1 MIIEMTKLLNTL
13 SLSLD
18 YVENEIINTAR
29 NHGKRVAVLTNL
41 MAREAGYPQEVLYAL
56 TQSAVLHDC
65 ALAEYLK
72 DELSRE
78 NRSLDEANMFEHCV
92 AGEKMMTKLP
102 FYQMVRGTVLFHH
115 ERADGKG
122 ALGLTEDMVPLY
134 AQLVHVADV
143 VDVTFSL
150 DTMDP
155 EKYAA
160 ILAWLDRERGS
171 VVSERSAELFIKA
184 VDYEALTGIT
194 GEDCR
199 KVVRTMIPEM
209 EDEIPI
215 EAMREISS
223 FFAKITDYKSN
234 FTWRH
239 SIGIAEKAEAMGKY
253 YGCDG
258 ETCDKLYI
266 AGALHDMGKLL
277 IPNDILEKP
286 GKLSST
292 EYKEIQNHAMGTW
305 KLLSAVGG
313 LEEIT
318 SWASLHH
325 EKLDGSGYPFG
336 YKAEQLGK
344 NERLLACLD
353 IYQALVEQRPY
364 KAGLSHGEAMTI
376 LYRMGAAGQL
386 DCDILN
392 DINACFLPQDEV
404 PVTAPAAP
412 EAAPEYRG
420 ETWQCP
426 VCGYV
431 YQGDL
436 PEDFI
441 CPKCEQPGS
450 IFERVHAG

>member
-13 SLSLD
+13 SSSLD
-18 YVENEIINTAR
+18 YVENEIIKTAR

-41 MAREAGYPQEVLYAL
+41 MAKEAGYPQDVLYAL

-72 DELSRE
+72 DELSRG
-78 NRSLDEANMFEHCV
+78 NKSLDETNMYEHCV

-102 FYQMVRGTVLFHH
+102 FYHMVRGTVLFHH

-122 ALGLTEDMVPLY
+122 ALGLTDDMVPLY
-134 AQLVHVADV
+134 AQLLHAADM
-143 VDVTFSL
+143 VDVRFSL
-150 DTMDP
+150 ETMDR
-155 EKYAA
+155 EKFEA
-160 ILAWLDRERGS
+160 IHDWINKERGNAIS
-171 VVSERSAELFIKA
+171 DKSADLFIKA
-184 VDYEALTGIT
+184 ISFDSLMSIT
-194 GEDCR
+194 GENCR
-199 KVVRTMIPEM
+199 KAVKAMIPELS
-209 EDEIPI
+209 DEIPI
-215 EAMREISS
+215 EALREISS

-239 SIGIAEKAEAMGKY
+239 SIGIAEKAESMGQYYKY
-253 YGCDG
+253 DK

-266 AGALHDMGKLL
+266 AGALHDIGKLL
-277 IPNDILEKP
+277 ISNDILEKP
-286 GKLSST
+286 GKLSNT

-336 YKAEQLGK
+336 YKADKLGK

-364 KAGLSHGEAMTI
+364 KAGLSHGEAMAI
-376 LYRMGAAGQL
+376 LNKMGSAGQL
-386 DCDILN
+386 DSDIIN
-392 DINACFLPQDEV
+392 DINIHFMPENET
-404 PVTAPAAP
+404 PVTVTASVIT
-412 EAAPEYRG
+412 PEYYG

-426 VCGYV
+426 VCGYI
-431 YQGDL
+431 YQGNL
-436 PEDFI
+436 PDDFI

-450 IFERVHAG
+450 IFERVHSS

>member
-18 YVENEIINTAR
+18 HVENEIIKTAR

-41 MAREAGYPQEVLYAL
+41 MAKQAGYSQDIIYAL

-72 DELSRE
+72 DELNRE
-78 NRSLDEANMFEHCV
+78 NKSLDETNMYEHCV
-92 AGEKMMTKLP
+92 VGEKMMMKLP
-102 FYQMVRGTVLFHH
+102 FYHLVRGTVLFHH

-122 ALGLTEDMVPLY
+122 ALGLRDDMVPLY
-134 AQLVHVADV
+134 AQLVHIADI

-150 DTMDP
+150 DTMDQDKF
-155 EKYAA
+155 ETIKN
-160 ILAWLDRERGS
+160 WLNNERGKSISNRS
-171 VVSERSAELFIKA
+171 VDLFIKA
-184 VDYEALTGIT
+184 INFETLMSIT
-194 GEDCR
+194 GENCR
-199 KVVRTMIPEM
+199 RIVRTMIPEM
-209 EDEIPI
+209 TDDIPI
-215 EAMREISS
+215 DALREIAS

-239 SIGIAEKAEAMGKY
+239 SIGIAEKAESMGQY
-253 YGCDG
+253 YNYDK

-277 IPNDILEKP
+277 ISNDILEKP
-286 GKLSST
+286 GKLSNV

-305 KLLSAVGG
+305 KLLSSVGG

-336 YKAEQLGK
+336 YKADKLGK

-353 IYQALVEQRPY
+353 IYQALVEERPY
-364 KAGLSHGEAMTI
+364 KAGLSHTEAMTI
-376 LYRMGAAGQL
+376 LYKMGASGQL
-386 DCDILN
+386 DIDILN
-392 DINACFLPQDEV
+392 DINNHF
-404 PVTAPAAP
+404 APSNETVVKP
-412 EAAPEYRG
+412 IITDITVEYHG
-420 ETWQCP
+420 ETWKCP

-431 YQGDL
+431 YEGDL

-441 CPKCEQPGS
+441 CPKCKQPGS
-450 IFERVHAG
+450 IFERVHID

>member
-1 MIIEMTKLLNTL
+1 MVIEMTKLLHTL

-18 YVENEIINTAR
+18 YVENEIIRTAR

-41 MAREAGYPQEVLYAL
+41 MAKEAGYPQDVLYAL

-72 DELSRE
+72 DEFRRK
-78 NRSLDEANMFEHCV
+78 NGSLDETNMYEHCV
-92 AGEKMMTKLP
+92 VGEKMMRKLP
-102 FYQMVRGTVLFHH
+102 FYHLVPGTVLFHH
-115 ERADGKG
+115 EQADGKG
-122 ALGLTEDMVPLY
+122 ALGLTENMVPLY
-134 AQLVHVADV
+134 AQLLHAADMADV
-143 VDVTFSL
+143 RFSL
-150 DTMDP
+150 DTMDH
-155 EKYAA
+155 EKYEA
-160 ILAWLDRERGS
+160 LRAWLDEVRGS
-171 VVSERSAELFIKA
+171 AISERSAELFLRAI
-184 VDYEALTGIT
+184 DYDALMSVT
-194 GEDCR
+194 GENCR
-199 KVVRTMIPEM
+199 AAVRAMIPELS
-209 EDEIPI
+209 DEIPM
-215 EAMREISS
+215 EALREIAT

-239 SIGIAEKAEAMGKY
+239 SMGIAEKAERMGQY
-253 YGCDG
+253 YGYDR

-277 IPNDILEKP
+277 ISNDILEKP
-286 GKLSST
+286 GKLTNT
-292 EYKEIQNHAMGTW
+292 EYQEIQNHAMGTW

-364 KAGLSHGEAMTI
+364 KAGLPHGEAMGI

-386 DCDILN
+386 DTGILD
-392 DINACFLPQDEV
+392 DINTCFAPKGAAPV
-404 PVTAPAAP
+404 KAAAPVTAP
-412 EAAPEYRG
+412 EYHG

-431 YQGDL
+431 YQGKL

-450 IFERVHAG
+450 IFERVHSN

>member
-18 YVENEIINTAR
+18 YVENEIIKTAR

-41 MAREAGYPQEVLYAL
+41 MAKEAGYPQDVLYAL

-72 DELSRE
+72 DELSRG
-78 NRSLDEANMFEHCV
+78 NKSLDETNMYEHCV
-92 AGEKMMTKLP
+92 IGEKMMAKLP
-102 FYQMVRGTVLFHH
+102 FYHLVRGTVLFHH

-122 ALGLTEDMVPLY
+122 ALGLKQDMVPLY
-134 AQLVHVADV
+134 TQLIHIADM
-143 VDVTFSL
+143 VDVGFSL
-150 DTMDP
+150 DTMDR
-155 EKYAA
+155 EKFAA
-160 ILAWLDRERGS
+160 IREWLNKERGS
-171 VVSERSAELFIKA
+171 AVSDESADLFMKA
-184 VDYEALTGIT
+184 IDYETLMSIT
-194 GEDCR
+194 GENCR
-199 KVVRTMIPEM
+199 NIVRTMIPELS
-209 EDEIPI
+209 DDIPI
-215 EAMREISS
+215 EALREIST

-239 SIGIAEKAEAMGKY
+239 SIGIAEKAESMGQY
-253 YGCDG
+253 YNYDR
-258 ETCDKLYI
+258 ETCDRLYV
-266 AGALHDMGKLL
+266 AGALHDIGKLL
-277 IPNDILEKP
+277 ISNDILEKP
-286 GKLSST
+286 GKLSNT

-313 LEEIT
+313 LEEIA

-336 YKAEQLGK
+336 YKADQLGK

-364 KAGLSHGEAMTI
+364 KAGLSHNEAMAI
-376 LYRMGAAGQL
+376 LFKMGAAGQL
-386 DCDILN
+386 DPDVIN
-392 DINACFLPQDEV
+392 DINIRFSPRNE
-404 PVTAPAAP
+404 TPAAFTVP
-412 EAAPEYRG
+412 EITPEYHG

-431 YQGDL
+431 YQGSL
-436 PEDFI
+436 PNDFI
-441 CPKCEQPGS
+441 CPKCEQPAS
-450 IFERVHAG
+450 VFERVHCN

>member
-18 YVENEIINTAR
+18 YVENEIIKTAR
-29 NHGKRVAVLTNL
+29 NHGKRVAILTNL
-41 MAREAGYPQEVLYAL
+41 MAKEAGYSQDVLYAL

-78 NRSLDEANMFEHCV
+78 NKSLDEMNMYEHCV
-92 AGEKMMTKLP
+92 VGEKMMMKLP
-102 FYQMVRGTVLFHH
+102 FYHQVRGTVLFHH

-122 ALGLTEDMVPLY
+122 ALGLKDDMVPLY
-134 AQLVHVADV
+134 AQLIHAADV
-143 VDVTFSL
+143 IDVGFSL
-150 DTMDP
+150 DTMDR
-155 EKYAA
+155 EKYEAV
-160 ILAWLDRERGS
+160 LDWVNRERGS
-171 VVSERSAELFIKA
+171 TISEKSAELFIKA
-184 VDYEALTGIT
+184 IDYEALMSIT
-194 GEDCR
+194 GENCR
-199 KVVRTMIPEM
+199 KIVRTMIPELS
-209 EDEIPI
+209 DEIPI
-215 EAMREISS
+215 EALREIAS

-239 SIGIAEKAEAMGKY
+239 SIGIAQKAESMGQY
-253 YGCDG
+253 YNYNK

-266 AGALHDMGKLL
+266 AGALHDIGKLL
-277 IPNDILEKP
+277 ISNDILEKP
-286 GKLSST
+286 GKLSNT

-336 YKAEQLGK
+336 YKADKLGK

-364 KAGLSHGEAMTI
+364 KAGLSHSEAMTI
-376 LYRMGAAGQL
+376 LYKMGASGQL
-386 DCDILN
+386 DTDILN
-392 DINACFLPQDEV
+392 DINACFAPPDET
-404 PVTAPAAP
+404 PVTAAAP
-412 EAAPEYRG
+412 ATAPEYHG

-431 YQGDL
+431 YRGDL
-436 PEDFI
+436 PGDFI

-450 IFERVHAG
+450 IFERVHSN

>member
-18 YVENEIINTAR
+18 YVENEIIKTAR

-41 MAREAGYPQEVLYAL
+41 MAKEAGYSQDVLYAL

-78 NRSLDEANMFEHCV
+78 NKSLDETNMYEHCV

-102 FYQMVRGTVLFHH
+102 FYHLVRGTVLFHH

-122 ALGLTEDMVPLY
+122 ALGLIDDLVPLY
-134 AQLVHVADV
+134 AQLIHVADV
-143 VDVTFSL
+143 VDVGFSL
-150 DTMDP
+150 DTMNH
-155 EKYAA
+155 EKFEA
-160 ILAWLDRERGS
+160 ILDWLNKERGYTVSDKS
-171 VVSERSAELFIKA
+171 VDLFIKA
-184 VDYEALTGIT
+184 IDYEALMSIT
-194 GEDCR
+194 GENCR
-199 KVVRTMIPEM
+199 KIVRTMIPELS
-209 EDEIPI
+209 DDIPI
-215 EAMREISS
+215 EALREIAS

-239 SIGIAEKAEAMGKY
+239 SIGIAEKAESMGHY
-253 YGCDG
+253 YNYDE

-266 AGALHDMGKLL
+266 AGALHDIGKLL
-277 IPNDILEKP
+277 ISNDILEKP
-286 GKLSST
+286 GKLSNT

-305 KLLSAVGG
+305 KLLSSVGG

-336 YKAEQLGK
+336 YKADQLGK

-364 KAGLSHGEAMTI
+364 KAGLSHSEAMTI
-376 LYRMGAAGQL
+376 LYKMGSSGQL
-386 DCDILN
+386 DSDILN
-392 DINACFLPQDEV
+392 DINTHFMPPNET
-404 PVTAPAAP
+404 PVMVSISEIT
-412 EAAPEYRG
+412 PEYHG

-431 YQGDL
+431 YQGNL
-436 PEDFI
+436 PNDFI

-450 IFERVHAG
+450 IFERVHSN

>member
-1 MIIEMTKLLNTL
+1 MIVEMTKLLVSL

-18 YVENEIINTAR
+18 YVENEIIKTAR

-41 MAREAGYPQEVLYAL
+41 MAKEAGYPQNVLYAL

-78 NRSLDEANMFEHCV
+78 NKSLDETNMYEHCV

-102 FYQMVRGTVLFHH
+102 FYHLVRGTVLFHH

-122 ALGLTEDMVPLY
+122 ALGLTADMVPLY
-134 AQLVHVADV
+134 AQLIHAADMI
-143 VDVTFSL
+143 DVGFSL
-150 DTMDP
+150 DSMNQ
-155 EKYAA
+155 EKFEA
-160 ILAWLDRERGS
+160 IQIWINEERGRAIS
-171 VVSERSAELFIKA
+171 DESADLFIKA
-184 VDYEALTGIT
+184 IDFDSLMSIT
-194 GEDCR
+194 GENCR
-199 KVVRTMIPEM
+199 KVVRTMIPELS
-209 EDEIPI
+209 DDIPI
-215 EAMREISS
+215 EAMREIAS

-239 SIGIAEKAEAMGKY
+239 SIGIAEKAESMAQY
-253 YGCDG
+253 YHYDK
-258 ETCDKLYI
+258 ETCDKFYI
-266 AGALHDMGKLL
+266 AGALHDIGKLL
-277 IPNDILEKP
+277 ISNDILEKP

-305 KLLSAVGG
+305 RLLSSIGG
-313 LEEIT
+313 LEDIA

-336 YKAEQLGK
+336 YSADQIGK
-344 NERLLACLD
+344 NERLFACLD

-364 KAGLSHGEAMTI
+364 KAGLSHGEAMVI
-376 LYRMGAAGQL
+376 LNKMGASGQL
-386 DCDILN
+386 DPDILN
-392 DINACFLPQDEV
+392 DINIHFAPRNETV
-404 PVTAPAAP
+404 VTYAAP
-412 EAAPEYRG
+412 KPGPEYHS

-431 YQGDL
+431 YQGKL
-436 PEDFI
+436 PVDFI
-441 CPKCEQPGS
+441 SPKCEQPGS
-450 IFERVHAG
+450 IFERVHSC

>member
-18 YVENEIINTAR
+18 HVENEIIKTAR

-41 MAREAGYPQEVLYAL
+41 MAKQAGYSQDILYAL

-72 DELSRE
+72 DELNRE
-78 NRSLDEANMFEHCV
+78 NKSLDETNMYEHCV
-92 AGEKMMTKLP
+92 VGEKMMMKLP
-102 FYQMVRGTVLFHH
+102 FYHLVRGTVLFHH

-122 ALGLTEDMVPLY
+122 ALGLRDDMVPLY
-134 AQLVHVADV
+134 AQLVHIADI

-150 DTMDP
+150 DTMDQDKF
-155 EKYAA
+155 ETIKN
-160 ILAWLDRERGS
+160 WLNNERGKSISNRS
-171 VVSERSAELFIKA
+171 VDLFIKA
-184 VDYEALTGIT
+184 INFETLMSIT
-194 GEDCR
+194 GENCR
-199 KVVRTMIPEM
+199 RIVRTMIPEM
-209 EDEIPI
+209 TDDIPI
-215 EAMREISS
+215 DALREIAS

-239 SIGIAEKAEAMGKY
+239 SIGIAEKAESMGQY
-253 YGCDG
+253 YNYDK

-277 IPNDILEKP
+277 ISNDILEKP
-286 GKLSST
+286 GKLSNV

-305 KLLSAVGG
+305 KLLSSVGG

-336 YKAEQLGK
+336 YKADKLGK

-353 IYQALVEQRPY
+353 IYQALVEERPY
-364 KAGLSHGEAMTI
+364 KAGLSHTEAMTI
-376 LYRMGAAGQL
+376 LYKMGASGQL
-386 DCDILN
+386 DIDILN
-392 DINACFLPQDEV
+392 DINSHF
-404 PVTAPAAP
+404 APSNETVVKP
-412 EAAPEYRG
+412 IITDTTVEYHG
-420 ETWQCP
+420 ETWKCP

-431 YQGDL
+431 YEGDL

-450 IFERVHAG
+450 IFERVHID

>member
-13 SLSLD
+13 SSSLD
-18 YVENEIINTAR
+18 YVENEIIKTAR

-41 MAREAGYPQEVLYAL
+41 MAKEAGYPQDVLYAL

-72 DELSRE
+72 DELSRG
-78 NRSLDEANMFEHCV
+78 NKSLDETNMYEHCV

-102 FYQMVRGTVLFHH
+102 FYHLVRGTVLFHH

-122 ALGLTEDMVPLY
+122 ALGLTDDMVPLY
-134 AQLVHVADV
+134 AQLLHAADM
-143 VDVTFSL
+143 VDVRFSL
-150 DTMDP
+150 ETMDR
-155 EKYAA
+155 EKFEA
-160 ILAWLDRERGS
+160 IHDWINKERGNAIS
-171 VVSERSAELFIKA
+171 DKSADLFIKA
-184 VDYEALTGIT
+184 ISFDSLMGIT
-194 GEDCR
+194 GENCR
-199 KVVRTMIPEM
+199 KAVKAMIPELS
-209 EDEIPI
+209 DEIPI
-215 EAMREISS
+215 EALREISS

-239 SIGIAEKAEAMGKY
+239 SIGIAEKAESMGQYYKY
-253 YGCDG
+253 DK

-266 AGALHDMGKLL
+266 AGALHDIGKLL
-277 IPNDILEKP
+277 ISNDILEKP
-286 GKLSST
+286 GKLSNT

-305 KLLSAVGG
+305 KLLSSVGG

-336 YKAEQLGK
+336 YKADKLGK

-364 KAGLSHGEAMTI
+364 KAGLSHGEAMAI
-376 LYRMGAAGQL
+376 LNKMGAAGQL
-386 DCDILN
+386 DSDIIN
-392 DINACFLPQDEV
+392 DINIHFMPENET
-404 PVTAPAAP
+404 PVTVTTSVIT
-412 EAAPEYRG
+412 PEYHG

-426 VCGYV
+426 VCGYI
-431 YQGDL
+431 YQGNL
-436 PEDFI
+436 PDDFI

-450 IFERVHAG
+450 IFERVHSS

>member
-1 MIIEMTKLLNTL
+1 MVIEMTKLLNTL

-18 YVENEIINTAR
+18 YVENEIIKTAR

-41 MAREAGYPQEVLYAL
+41 MAKEAGYSKDICYAL

-72 DELSRE
+72 DEFSHR
-78 NRSLDEANMFEHCV
+78 NKSLDETNMYEHCV

-102 FYQMVRGTVLFHH
+102 FYHLVRGTVLFHH

-134 AQLVHVADV
+134 AQLIHIADA
-143 VDVTFSL
+143 VDVGFSL
-150 DTMDP
+150 DTMDRG
-155 EKYAA
+155 KYEA
-160 ILAWLDRERGS
+160 ILAWLDKERGTA
-171 VVSERSAELFIKA
+171 VSEKSAELFKKA
-184 VDYEALTGIT
+184 VDFETLMSIT
-194 GEDCR
+194 GEKCR
-199 KVVRTMIPEM
+199 KTVKTMIPELS
-209 EDEIPI
+209 DEIPI
-215 EAMREISS
+215 EALREIAS

-234 FTWRH
+234 FTWKH
-239 SIGIAEKAEAMGKY
+239 SIGIAEKAERMGQY
-253 YGCDG
+253 YHED
-258 ETCDKLYI
+258 ETTCDKLYI
-266 AGALHDMGKLL
+266 AGALHDIGKLL
-277 IPNDILEKP
+277 ISNDILEKP
-286 GKLSST
+286 GKLSNT

-336 YKAEQLGK
+336 YKADRLGR

-353 IYQALVEQRPY
+353 IYQALVEKRPY

-376 LYRMGAAGQL
+376 LYKMGAAGQL
-386 DCDILN
+386 DTDILG
-392 DINACFLPQDEV
+392 DIDRCFLPENEA
-404 PVTAPAAP
+404 PVTFTAP
-412 EAAPEYRG
+412 ETVPEYRG

-426 VCGYV
+426 VCGYR
-431 YQGDL
+431 YEGDL
-436 PEDFI
+436 PDDFI
-441 CPKCEQPGS
+441 CPKCEQPGT
-450 IFERVHAG
+450 IFERVHKD